1 MCLVGDVVAE
11 FHLQCRRE
19 QLAVAHTTEV
29 VPDFDDVEVSFG
41 RHSDSDDGFVVLFQ
55 E

>member
-1 MCLVGDVVAE
+1 MCFVGDIVTE
-11 FHLQCRRE
+11 FHLQGGRE
-19 QLAVAHTTEV
+19 QLAVTDGAEI